1 MAINVSSNTSV
12 AIHIDLSQAVATRL
26 QAFSDDRSLVEAR
39 AEAAFQT
46 AVADNTL
53 SPDAQVTYR
62 QAMLDKA
69 NAQAVPDQAYITDLE
84 GKLASAKS
92 QAHTS
97 DVTTQINSDKAASQA
112 GLESN
117 QTYLEQL
124 QGMIATENDPSLLAN
139 LQSEVASTQNA
150 ILNAKL
156 TLIQNEAS
164 KGTTDKSTT
173 ELNLALSDAQNEKAA
188 ALAAGDTARA
198 SSMDVTISGIN
209 QQLVDINIDY
219 VNNGLNINK
228 LVQSNPL
235 QYLQELQQQIA
246 TANSTTPI
254 VYQGVGSLKSI
265 AYPSEQAY
273 WQSVLSNYLT
283 TTFTSDLQKQYDAY
297 VSNSAVVNKLIPA
310 SVLNT
315 VQSDFQQLAANP
327 ALASAATQIQQIGVQ
342 VMGAAVAK
350 NAAAIVD
357 DYGVNNDANAAL
369 TQLNTL
375 SQTYGIDVTSYA
387 NQVTSGAAKQNSAEI
402 NAFNAAVSQYEAQ
415 GMSPSDALAQATSD
429 LKSGNGAVIPESNQ
443 QLASETPLQAVTPP
457 ANASSVANTP
467 PIASSTPTPSNE
479 NPNPAQLA
487 NEQAPSPGIASGE
500 TTPPSSTNVPGQ
512 SGSQSL
518 QMPSSSPSF
527 TKFVK
532 TANSPTVYGVTAT
545 GQYVGFENEDQL
557 KQSGGTDSNIST
569 VANAPTDSINFSN
582 YKPGPNQPTN

>member
-1 MAINVSSNTSV
+1 MATNASTSTSV
-12 AIHIDLSQAVATRL
+12 AIHIDLSQAVSTRL
-26 QAFSDDRSLVEAR
+26 QAFSDDRSLIESR

-46 AVADNTL
+46 AVANNTL

-69 NAQAVPDQAYITDLE
+69 QSAAVPDQSYITDLQN
-84 GKLASAKS
+84 KLASAKA

-97 DVTTQINSDKAASQA
+97 DVSTQINTDKANAQA

-117 QTYLEQL
+117 QEYLSQL
-124 QGMIATENDPSLLAN
+124 QGMLATENDPSLMAN
-139 LQSEVASTQNA
+139 IQSEISSTQNA

-164 KGTTDKSTT
+164 KGTTDKSTS
-173 ELNLALSDAQNEKAA
+173 ELNTALSDAQDEKAQ

-198 SSMDVTISGIN
+198 SSMDVTISGIK

-228 LVQSNPL
+228 AVQSNPL
-235 QYLQELQQQIA
+235 QYLQQLQQQIA
-246 TANSTTPI
+246 TSDSSTPI

-273 WQSVLSNYLT
+273 WQSVLNNYLT

-310 SVLNT
+310 SVLDT
-315 VQSDFQQLAANP
+315 VKSDFAQLASNP
-327 ALASAATQIQQIGVQ
+327 ALASAATQVQQVGVQ
-342 VMGAAVAK
+342 VLGAAVAK

-369 TQLNTL
+369 SQLNTL
-375 SQTYGIDVTSYA
+375 SQTYGIDVSSYA

-402 NAFNAAVSQYEAQ
+402 NAFNSAVSQYEAQ
-415 GMSPSDALAQATSD
+415 GMSPAAAVAQATAD

-443 QLASETPLQAVTPP
+443 QLATETPLQAVTPP
-457 ANASSVANTP
+457 ANTSSVANTP
-467 PIASSTPTPSNE
+467 PIAPSTPTPSNE

-487 NEQAPSPGIASGE
+487 NEQAPSPGVASGE
-500 TTPPSSTNVPGQ
+500 TTPPNSTNVPGQ
-512 SGSQSL
+512 SGSESL
-518 QMPSSSPSF
+518 QMPSSSF

-557 KQSGGTDSNIST
+557 KQAGGTDSNIST
-569 VANAPTDSINFSN
+569 IANTPTDSINFSN
-582 YKPGPNQPTN
+582 YKPGPNQPTS